1 MRHYRQ
7 LTQEERYQITALKGL
22 GYTQRQ
28 IARETGRSPS
38 TISWELRRNRGVE
51 TAPTRT
57 SALSATICNNCSSDC
72 AS

>member
-38 TISWELRRNRGVE
+38 TISWELRRNRG
-51 TAPTRT
+51 
-57 SALSATICNNCSSDC
+57 
-72 AS
+72 